1 MSNSGRQTKGGPMAG
16 QTHLTLK
23 DVDGIE
29 TAEQLEALKDE
40 KGINKLSPNAGLLL
54 FRKGVLKEI
63 PPAE

>member
-1 MSNSGRQTKGGPMAG
+1 MVG

-29 TAEQLEALKDE
+29 TAEQLEALKAE
-40 KGINKLSPNAGLLL
+40 KGIKKLSPNAGLLL